1 MASTQ
6 QEIETF
12 YDQNSEAILKVIHSR
27 NRKPVTHAKLVK
39 RYTDI
44 KGQDYYAFP
53 ADMGLPL
60 ERLGELQRFM
70 QYIGTGVSPKEMRL
84 IMDALAKVMLSDMPD
99 LEKKK
104 RSGAIF
110 HEYDKREEICIH
122 TELYYNYLAVQWIR
136 QDELPEVY
144 DIDIQHEK
152 VTQFKEEVKL
162 GGSYFFFQVPEFKKL
177 NDLLRLSES
186 EWNALWRES
195 LTQQAILKEVLDLF
209 ISVTTSKGKVKTSK
223 NN

>member
-1 MASTQ
+1 MMNTA
-6 QEIETF
+6 EIEKLL
-12 YDQNSEAILKVIHSR
+12 DENNEAIMRVIHSR

-53 ADMGLPL
+53 TEMGLPL

-70 QYIGTGVSPKEMRL
+70 QYISKGLTAEEDNEIDNR
-84 IMDALAKVMLSDMPD
+84 LAKVILSDMPD

-104 RSGAIF
+104 AAGAIF
-110 HEYDKREEICIH
+110 TEKDKRKKLCIH
-122 TELYYNYLAVQWIR
+122 TELFYNYLAVQWVR
-136 QDELPEVY
+136 YDELPEVY
-144 DIDIQHEK
+144 DADIQLEK
-152 VTQFKEEVKL
+152 VEQFKEEVKI

-186 EWNALWRES
+186 EWSALWRES
-195 LTQQAILKEVLDLF
+195 LTQQAILKQVLDLF
-209 ISVTTSKGKVKTSK
+209 TSVTTSKSKVKTLKSS
-223 NN
+223 